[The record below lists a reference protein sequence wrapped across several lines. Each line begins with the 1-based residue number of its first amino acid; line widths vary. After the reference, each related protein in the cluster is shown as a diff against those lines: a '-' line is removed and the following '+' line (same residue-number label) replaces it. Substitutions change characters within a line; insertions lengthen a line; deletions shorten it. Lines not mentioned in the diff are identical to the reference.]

1 MDDAQYDYFLSLVS
15 RRQTPQSS
23 NQNEPS
29 KSEDK
34 VQDEEA
40 VMLQSKVS
48 QVKDLF
54 PEYGDGF
61 VALCLEAYDNDP
73 EKVISCILEDK
84 LHPDLDSLDRN
95 LATKPSRKVE
105 PSRDKG
111 KGKAIIE
118 EPRVEHPKGKGVI
131 GYDAGGS
138 SARFSSPT
146 IEGSA
151 TSAGR
156 EGTSNGRQS
165 SVSATTEDVSKSRAG
180 NVNQGRYVRR
190 GKQEGSTFNQLM
202 DRRENMAYSAT
213 VRAGKQYEYED
224 EYDDSFDD
232 LAGTYL
238 ADIDEEEET
247 ENLADK
253 TRRQSAPGNTT
264 DEAVDRRSG
273 GKASLTKD
281 GLHQFA
287 SGGAEQSLDRR
298 QNRQHDAPPKAS
310 APAALN
316 PQELNPSGYGI
327 RSGQPSGRGG
337 HQATGPFTQARRP
350 SSGAPEANSSALVGP
365 SPHAPSEESMSTSAG
380 ASLDRGKT
388 PPSQGGSAAT
398 RGGKS
403 QRGKGKGKGKVDPT
417 ANFYLK
423 DGKLYSY
430 KVISTTT
437 TCISSA
443 SFVVRFAGIP
453 ISAY

>member
-15 RRQTPQSS
+15 RRQTPQLS

-29 KSEDK
+29 NK
-34 VQDEEA
+34 VQDEDA

-54 PEYGDGF
+54 PDYGDGF

-84 LHPDLDSLDRN
+84 LHPDLDSLDRK

-111 KGKAIIE
+111 KGKAIE
-118 EPRVEHPKGKGVI
+118 EPIVEPKGKGVI

-138 SARFSSPT
+138 SARFSTPT
-146 IEGSA
+146 SEESA
-151 TSAGR
+151 
-156 EGTSNGRQS
+156 TSNGRQPS
-165 SVSATTEDVSKSRAG
+165 ASATTEDISKSQA
-180 NVNQGRYVRR
+180 NQGRYVRR
-190 GKQEGSTFNQLM
+190 GKQDGSTFNQVM
-202 DRRENMAYSAT
+202 DRRENMSYSAT

-238 ADIDEEEET
+238 ADVDEEEET
-247 ENLADK
+247 ENRADK
-253 TRRQSAPGNTT
+253 TRRQSAPGTST

-273 GKASLTKD
+273 GKASLTKG
-281 GLHQFA
+281 GLHQFV
-287 SGGAEQSLDRR
+287 SGGADQALDRR
-298 QNRQHDAPPKAS
+298 HTRQHDAPKAS
-310 APAALN
+310 APAGLN
-316 PQELNPSGYGI
+316 PQDSGYGS
-327 RSGQPSGRGG
+327 RTGQPSGRGG
-337 HQATGPFTQARRP
+337 HQATGPFMQSRQP
-350 SSGAPEANSSALVGP
+350 SSGAPEAISSARVG
-365 SPHAPSEESMSTSAG
+365 HAPSEETLTTSAG
-380 ASLDRGKT
+380 ASSDRGNA
-388 PPSQGGSAAT
+388 QGASAAT

-430 KVISTTT
+430 KVILTSVTLMVPFAKILIST
-437 TCISSA
+437 
-443 SFVVRFAGIP
+443 
-453 ISAY
+453 